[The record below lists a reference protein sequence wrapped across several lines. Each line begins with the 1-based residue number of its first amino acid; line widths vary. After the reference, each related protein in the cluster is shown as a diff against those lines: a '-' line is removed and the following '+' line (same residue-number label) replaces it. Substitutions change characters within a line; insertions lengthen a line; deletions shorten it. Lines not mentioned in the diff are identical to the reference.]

1 MNSKISVKGK
11 GVDGNMFGSGVTF
24 GDALIKGSILQP
36 LILGSVVDFSHLHFL
51 VS

>member
-11 GVDGNMFGSGVTF
+11 GLEGNMFGSGVTI

-36 LILGSVVDFSHLHFL
+36 LILGSVVDFSHISL
-51 VS
+51 